1 MTKNGKYIALGSG
14 AGARGI
20 MLLDNEGTVLWQNDY
35 GSVAYVAVSED
46 GSKII
51 AGYSDPDI
59 IRLYTGGVGID
70 SDSDGMS
77 DDWEN
82 QYGLIPKDPSD
93 GNKDVDGDGYTN
105 LQEYQAGTD
114 PTSASSYP
122 QEAYPTGINWRL
134 IAGVTVM
141 IVIILVFVMMKR
153 MKMFGQQK
161 RSGDT
166 LRSTSAYTIP
176 GCLEYP

>member
-14 AGARGI
+14 AGGRGI
-20 MLLDNEGTVLWQNDY
+20 MLLDNEGTVLWQDDY
-35 GSVAYVAVSED
+35 GLVAYVAVSED

-59 IRLYTGGVGID
+59 VRLYTGGVGID
-70 SDSDGMS
+70 SDSDSMS

-82 QYGLIPKDPSD
+82 QYGLNPNDPSD
-93 GNKDVDGDGYTN
+93 GGKDMDGDGYTN

-122 QEAYPTGINWRL
+122 QEAYPTEINWLL
-134 IAGVTVM
+134 IAGVIGIIM
-141 IVIILVFVMMKR
+141 IILVLVM
-153 MKMFGQQK
+153 MKMFGRQK
-161 RSGDT
+161 
-166 LRSTSAYTIP
+166 
-176 GCLEYP
+176 